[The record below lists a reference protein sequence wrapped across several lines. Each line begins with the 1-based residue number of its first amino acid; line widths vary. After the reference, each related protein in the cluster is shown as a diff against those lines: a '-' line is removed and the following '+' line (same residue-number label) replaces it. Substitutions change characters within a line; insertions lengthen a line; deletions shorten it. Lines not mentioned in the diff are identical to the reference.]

1 MQDNSGQKFD
11 LTEVYESVSTTAKTP
26 LDGAWK
32 LVKGY
37 YVMGSDTTNN
47 NITQYKTYYA
57 GNWIWGHTW
66 KDSTNKIHTGI
77 GYGKFSMP
85 APNKVKES
93 MKAATYFEVRG
104 HDFTIDVV
112 MIGKDGFRQT
122 MNNADGS
129 KGVEIYERLK

>member
-1 MQDNSGQKFD
+1 
-11 LTEVYESVSTTAKTP
+11 
-26 LDGAWK
+26 
-32 LVKGY
+32 
-37 YVMGSDTTNN
+37 MGSDTTNN

-112 MIGKDGFRQT
+112 MIGKDGFRQA

-129 KGVEIYERLK
+129 KGVEIYERL

>member
-1 MQDNSGQKFD
+1 
-11 LTEVYESVSTTAKTP
+11 
-26 LDGAWK
+26 
-32 LVKGY
+32 
-37 YVMGSDTTNN
+37 MGSDTTNN

-57 GNWIWGHTW
+57 GNCIWGHTW

-112 MIGKDGFRQT
+112 MIGKDGF
-122 MNNADGS
+122 
-129 KGVEIYERLK
+129 